1 MTSCHGCHPG
11 VWLDEENRP
20 CWQHSDV
27 SDTASQFEP
36 VFRQKFG
43 PGPLQYRKKI
53 FSRHLSLVKLKTLVR
68 LNLDVEWHAHGH
80 NQRETVSFVRRYL
93 IAWINETQNT
103 DRKIISFGQ
112 INVSR
117 GTLVATGRLCY
128 PMILRLLQYDHQV
141 YFGVQINFLA

>member
-11 VWLDEENRP
+11 VWLDEKNRP

-27 SDTASQFEP
+27 SRAASQFEP

-53 FSRHLSLVKLKTLVR
+53 FSCNLSLVKLKTLVR

-93 IAWINETQNT
+93 IAWISETQNT
-103 DRKIISFGQ
+103 DRNIISSLFWPNKRFQRHPHGYRQ
-112 INVSR
+112 TMLSHDAAVTAVWLPSVLWCSN
-117 GTLVATGRLCY
+117 
-128 PMILRLLQYDHQV
+128 
-141 YFGVQINFLA
+141 